1 MSAYL
6 QPMDAGTIAAFKVA
20 FRGRQLRWVY
30 EKIKRGDKIDKNA
43 YKTDQLQVMQWSK
56 EIWHDLQGKD
66 TVQNCFCHTGISFNA
81 VDEWS
86 KNVDTSYGD
95 GVDVDEIIIRASQLN
110 L

>member
-6 QPMDAGTIAAFKVA
+6 QPMDGGTIAAFKVA

-43 YKTDQLQVMQWSK
+43 YKIDQLQVMQWSK
-56 EIWHDLQGKD
+56 EIWHDLQ
-66 TVQNCFCHTGISFNA
+66 

>member
-43 YKTDQLQVMQWSK
+43 YKIDQLQVMQWSK
-56 EIWHDLQGKD
+56 EIWHDLQ
-66 TVQNCFCHTGISFNA
+66 